1 MSAINIYNQA
11 ANPYGR
17 KNQKPQAKL
26 VQVKGAQ
33 E

>member
-11 ANPYGR
+11 ANHYGR
-17 KNQKPQAKL
+17 KNQKPQAKI
-26 VQVKGAQ
+26 VQLKGGQ